1 MEPAELLKVV
11 CEIADLNVS
20 TRPDTKLKYE
30 EYSELDELDME
41 DLVYA
46 ETSMDFYNNRYYLM
60 KQLETRRNK
69 INSMINALSVI
80 QYDDIAEK
88 E

>member
-1 MEPAELLKVV
+1 MKPAELLKVI

-20 TRPDTKLKYE
+20 TYPDTKLKYE

-46 ETSMDFYNNRYYLM
+46 ENSIDFYDNRYYLM
-60 KQLETRRNK
+60 KRLETHRNK
-69 INSMINALSVI
+69 INSMVNALSVI
-80 QYDDIAEK
+80 RYDDIAEK